1 MKRRILFI
9 LVIAIFFACFSGCG
23 YHFSGSGSYPAG
35 VKLIFV
41 TLLENKTAETGVES
55 TFTNDLIYEFTR
67 NRKESLARERSSAD
81 GILSGTIARL
91 SVANITRS
99 SVSTATERRVTGTL
113 TLRLESPEGQ
123 LLWKS
128 GDIVESEAYA
138 VVGGD
143 KLATDRNKSKAIVTL
158 SQKLAESAFNR
169 LTEDF

>member
-1 MKRRILFI
+1 MKRRILYIF
-9 LVIAIFFACFSGCG
+9 AIVVFVACFSACG

-35 VKLIFV
+35 VKHIFV

-67 NRKESLARERSSAD
+67 NRKESLVRDRSSAD

-91 SVANITRS
+91 SVANITRT

-113 TLRLESPEGQ
+113 TLRLESPEGR
-123 LLWKS
+123 LLWNS
-128 GDIVESEAYA
+128 GNIVESEAYS
-138 VVGGD
+138 VVTGD
-143 KLATDRNKSKAIVTL
+143 KVATDRNKSEAITTL